1 MLVIT
6 ARIFKDNQLV
16 GYQLSDG
23 NVLRR
28 FSKLETWMYAKNKV
42 IANVIA
48 TGTEE
53 NPGLSGTNGFELKKL
68 PELKDG
74 DRTDQVRGHSISI
87 ENILREEYFK
97 GVVAV
102 GYKIKNISNE
112 PIEIQR
118 ITADPGNH
126 VMSVVILQPNETL
139 NISKAELGLLTRRYG
154 SMFANGNVRFTGNKD
169 GKFYGIHG
177 KDMEPTYENLSKNY
191 TFMLGTNIRDYPN
204 DEKSKQEYISK
215 LSEIALDVRKE
226 VPEDEILKYFVV
238 IGVNSA
244 AEYDHKK
251 KEAQSILVENAIY
264 NPAINVP
271 MKAFMNDWVGFKIR
285 NVGDSFLIIERI
297 TATSDHSKTYVRL
310 EPNETMYV
318 SKAELANFATLT
330 NYEFANA
337 KYYLFSKDSEK
348 EVNSLMKEHGRVPYD
363 ILVRYFSLQGK
374 GKGWIDTKINMYD
387 ILDEETINKYFRY
400 TPSNKVN
407 RNILVENTLTN
418 TNVKAPIEMFMYG
431 YKIRNLGVEPIE
443 YLRITSTPD
452 HSTHVEQLGPNE
464 TAFISRVELAN
475 LAYKTGNYFA
485 NGKLTHNN
493 KSGKPFKELTY
504 DEIFSSCS
512 FTVGRKDFSF
522 LNEEIKEKY
531 VTLKVYDMVIDM
543 YSEVDTETL
552 NKYILYT
559 SEKHKRLAE
568 KKQSGAA
575 QMFGMFKR

>member
-1 MLVIT
+1 MLTIT

-23 NVLRR
+23 NVSRR

-169 GKFYGIHG
+169 GKFYGING
-177 KDMEPTYENLSKNY
+177 KDMEPTYENLKNY

-204 DEKSKQEYISK
+204 DEQSKQEYINK

-238 IGVNSA
+238 IGVNSYK
-244 AEYDHKK
+244 EYEHKK
-251 KEAQSILVENAIY
+251 KEAKSILVENAIY

-285 NVGDSFLIIERI
+285 NVGDSFLIIDRI
-297 TATSDHSKTYVRL
+297 TATPDHSKTYVRL
-310 EPNETMYV
+310 EPNETMYI

-330 NYEFANA
+330 NYELANA

-363 ILVRYFSLQGK
+363 ILVRYFSLQIK

-400 TPSNKVN
+400 KPESKQQPTATTQATN
-407 RNILVENTLTN
+407 NT
-418 TNVKAPIEMFMYG
+418 AP
-431 YKIRNLGVEPIE
+431 
-443 YLRITSTPD
+443 
-452 HSTHVEQLGPNE
+452 
-464 TAFISRVELAN
+464 A
-475 LAYKTGNYFA
+475 
-485 NGKLTHNN
+485 
-493 KSGKPFKELTY
+493 
-504 DEIFSSCS
+504 SS
-512 FTVGRKDFSF
+512 
-522 LNEEIKEKY
+522 
-531 VTLKVYDMVIDM
+531 
-543 YSEVDTETL
+543 
-552 NKYILYT
+552 
-559 SEKHKRLAE
+559 